1 MKLIKNFYSS
11 KVGLLPTLVVFST
24 LLVIATLFS
33 VTLFFGNVLQKVLE
47 DQIGNRALAIS
58 KSISLMP
65 EIINL
70 VEKNDDNHEL
80 QNIITTIQ
88 QSIDAEFIVIGDENG
103 IRFSHPNKKLIGE
116 HMVGEDNNRAL
127 IFGEYYV
134 SKAVGTLGASLRG
147 KSPIFNKKG
156 EIIGIVSVGYLEEK
170 VKSIVDEHHKQL
182 LGYLYI
188 ALFVELLV
196 ATLLSSKLK
205 HSLLGYEPEELSRL
219 FLEKKAILNS
229 VKEAILATDKY
240 GKLTLSNDVANY
252 YFDLNNESIA
262 LPLELQKYLNSGKK
276 MRDATIEVNN
286 IDYICNLSAI
296 VNDKETIG
304 MVISCRK
311 KDEIDAIVWELT
323 HTKQY
328 AERLREKKHEFSNLL
343 HLISGYIQ
351 IGEYDKAIEIISENH
366 LPDER
371 IIEQFQKIINDPVVA
386 SIFIGKYYYAFE
398 KGVVLELDDNSS
410 IQEII
415 HPSIS
420 KHLVTIFG
428 NVINNAIDAA
438 LNSEI
443 KKIKLFITD
452 IGNDIVFEIEDSG
465 KGIDE
470 KMIEKI
476 FEKGF
481 TTKGEFHSG
490 YGLFFVKNTLELM
503 NGFITI
509 VPSNYGTITS
519 VYISKKVEI

>member
-1 MKLIKNFYSS
+1 
-11 KVGLLPTLVVFST
+11 
-24 LLVIATLFS
+24 
-33 VTLFFGNVLQKVLE
+33 
-47 DQIGNRALAIS
+47 
-58 KSISLMP
+58 
-65 EIINL
+65 
-70 VEKNDDNHEL
+70 
-80 QNIITTIQ
+80 
-88 QSIDAEFIVIGDENG
+88 
-103 IRFSHPNKKLIGE
+103 
-116 HMVGEDNNRAL
+116 
-127 IFGEYYV
+127 
-134 SKAVGTLGASLRG
+134 
-147 KSPIFNKKG
+147 
-156 EIIGIVSVGYLEEK
+156 
-170 VKSIVDEHHKQL
+170 
-182 LGYLYI
+182 
-188 ALFVELLV
+188 
-196 ATLLSSKLK
+196 
-205 HSLLGYEPEELSRL
+205 
-219 FLEKKAILNS
+219 
-229 VKEAILATDKY
+229 
-240 GKLTLSNDVANY
+240 
-252 YFDLNNESIA
+252 
-262 LPLELQKYLNSGKK
+262 

-286 IDYICNLSAI
+286 IDYICNLSPI
-296 VNDKETIG
+296 INDKQTIG
-304 MVISCRK
+304 MVITCRK

-371 IIEQFQKIINDPVVA
+371 IIEQFKKMINDPVVA

-420 KHLVTIFG
+420 KHFVTIFG

-470 KMIEKI
+470 QMIEKI

-519 VYISKKVEI
+519 IYIPKKVEI